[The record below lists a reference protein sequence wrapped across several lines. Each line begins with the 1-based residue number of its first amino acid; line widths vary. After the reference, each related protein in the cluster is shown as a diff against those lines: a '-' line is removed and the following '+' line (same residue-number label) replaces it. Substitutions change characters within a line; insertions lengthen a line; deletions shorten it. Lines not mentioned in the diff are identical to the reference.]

1 MLPTVEWEV
10 ELSLLKSALPA
21 TSGLSTH
28 SPRPLV
34 KTWGLLIQAPDWVG
48 RGDGGCRREGG
59 GAQRYLVALPGCSIQ
74 STWHYPWKEG
84 AGIQLSPPQAEL
96 WDIPQGRKGGSVR
109 ELVRFWGEILADKS
123 GLAEVAIR
131 PALHSGTHC

>member
-1 MLPTVEWEV
+1 M

-48 RGDGGCRREGG
+48 RGG
-59 GAQRYLVALPGCSIQ
+59 GAAGGREAARSGTQWRRQAAPSRVRGTTRGERGRGFGFLLPKQ
-74 STWHYPWKEG
+74 SLGT
-84 AGIQLSPPQAEL
+84 S
-96 WDIPQGRKGGSVR
+96 RKGGR
-109 ELVRFWGEILADKS
+109 ED
-123 GLAEVAIR
+123 
-131 PALHSGTHC
+131 P